1 VADGTGPADVNLYF
15 VEDGTYRMLPR
26 VVRSEQ
32 EWRERLTP
40 QQFRVAR
47 KQGTERPFTGQYAD
61 HHEHGVYR
69 CVGCGTDLFHSD
81 TKFESGTGW
90 PSFYQPVAEGN
101 VGTHVDRAW
110 GMVRTEVHCARCEAH
125 LGHIFQDGPPPTG
138 LRYCINSASLGFAP
152 LAAGRG
158 RAMAEHG
165 GCGLKALGQG
175 LLAAAAVAGS
185 AWSAVPTTAA
195 APGASCGVYAGVGA
209 AGSATAEQV
218 VDLARGT
225 REPTGGWRAPADRE
239 RPAEVAVAVFALG

>member
-1 VADGTGPADVNLYF
+1 MRHTRRSFFRWSGAAVLLAAGRGLPALAEGSDGPPADGAGPTEVNLYS
-15 VEDGTYRMLPR
+15 VAEGTVRTVPR

-40 QQFRVAR
+40 QQYHVTR
-47 KQGTERPFTGQYAD
+47 KQGTERPFTGEYAD

-125 LGHIFQDGPPPTG
+125 LGHIFRDGPPPTG
-138 LRYCINSASLGFAP
+138 LRYCINSVSLTFAP
-152 LAAGRG
+152 LEGAK
-158 RAMAEHG
+158 EENHG
-165 GCGLKALGQG
+165 
-175 LLAAAAVAGS
+175 
-185 AWSAVPTTAA
+185 
-195 APGASCGVYAGVGA
+195 
-209 AGSATAEQV
+209 
-218 VDLARGT
+218 
-225 REPTGGWRAPADRE
+225 
-239 RPAEVAVAVFALG
+239 